1 MKSENKLQIL
11 EIITKI
17 LQNIAIIVGVIISVI
32 TYQQHNLQMIQEQQ
46 RFTDATNRQFKAEFY
61 ARQLDYYA
69 EICQITSTLA
79 NCKKNSQEFKI
90 AKSEFWKFYWG
101 KLCMVETKKVE
112 KQMIEFGQLLKKYE
126 AGEVDNNQL
135 KQSSIELARTSR
147 QHVLDTWLTK
157 SETTQYN

>member
-46 RFTDATNRQFKAEFY
+46 RFTEAANRQFKVEFY
-61 ARQLDYYA
+61 SRQLDYYA
-69 EICQITSTLA
+69 EICQITSTIA
-79 NCKKNSQEFKI
+79 NCEKNSQEFKV

-101 KLCMVETKKVE
+101 KLCMVETAEVE
-112 KQMIEFGQLLKKYE
+112 TQMIEFGKLLNKYE
-126 AGEVDNNQL
+126 AGEINNDLL
-135 KQSSIELARTSR
+135 KQSSIKLARLSR
-147 QHVLDTWLTK
+147 NHVLKTWLTK
-157 SETTQYN
+157 TETIQYN